1 MFAEFTTLMDDDLKE
16 SCNGGDTAESHTEHS
31 RMFQTSTGTGLQNM
45 AQRQGRHRPRK
56 RLNAGLANPESQEK
70 KKRQQQISNR
80 NGRMNPKFRYFCAN
94 QTCKESLPQE
104 GKGFVAKEDAR
115 RHLKNLQGP

>member
-45 AQRQGRHRPRK
+45 AQQREKAPAK
-56 RLNAGLANPESQEK
+56 KTSQWWTSKSRVTGEEE
-70 KKRQQQISNR
+70 
-80 NGRMNPKFRYFCAN
+80 AAA
-94 QTCKESLPQE
+94 T
-104 GKGFVAKEDAR
+104 D
-115 RHLKNLQGP
+115 